1 MSKPKHPKIYSKNQI
16 KKIREAGDIV
26 AKVLT
31 ALSLECKTGITT
43 QELDDKA
50 AYYIKK
56 WGGRSAS
63 YNYKGF
69 PGHCCIS
76 IDEVILHGIPSDQ
89 LIEEGMLV
97 GIDCAIHYKGM
108 YADSAIN
115 VEVGEVSEE
124 KKKLNLTSKK
134 CLVKTLEILKPGI
147 TIREICEFQ
156 QTYANKNGY
165 KVIKNFQ
172 GHGIGRNLHEPP
184 AIPYY
189 VKEDNPYN
197 DYKLKIG
204 NVLAIEPGLVTNDV
218 LVTKTD
224 GWSVVNENLSIGTS
238 WEHTVVITSQGYEI
252 LSKVDIIK

>member
-16 KKIREAGDIV
+16 KKIGEAGTIV

-31 ALSLECKTGITT
+31 ALALECKPGITT

-50 AYYIKK
+50 VYYIKK
-56 WGGRSAS
+56 WGGSSAS

-124 KKKLNLTSKK
+124 KKKLNKVSRD
-134 CLVKTLEILKPGI
+134 CLYHTLSILKAGI
-147 TIREICEFQ
+147 TIKEVCEAQ
-156 QTYANKNGY
+156 QKYANEHGY
-165 KVIKNFQ
+165 KVIKDFQ
-172 GHGIGRNLHEPP
+172 GHGVGRELHEPP
-184 AIPYY
+184 FIPYY

-197 DYKLKIG
+197 NYKLKSG
-204 NVLAIEPGLVTNDV
+204 NVVAIEPGLVTNDN
-218 LVTKTD
+218 LSTTED
-224 GWSVVNENLSIGTS
+224 GWSIVSEDLSIGTS
-238 WEHTVVITSQGYEI
+238 WEHTVVITETGSNI
-252 LSKVDIIK
+252 LTSVDF